1 MPRAVSPIR
10 IELNDDE
17 RATLEMIARAQALPH
32 RAVVRA
38 KLMLLLADGRSISG
52 AASDLGQQRRIVRKW
67 AERFV
72 RKRLRGLDDA
82 ARSGRPARFPPGDR
96 DGASQAR
103 VRAS

>member
-10 IELNDDE
+10 IELTAEE
-17 RATLEMIARAQALPH
+17 RAELERIARAQVLPH

-38 KLMLLLADGRSISG
+38 KLILLLADGRSISG

-82 ARSGRPARFPPGDR
+82 PRTGGPPVFSPGGRDADR
-96 DGASQAR
+96 QAR